1 MSGGIDVHQHLWT
14 GSFVA
19 ALRARTAPPRL
30 DGWTLILDGEPP
42 YEVNPA
48 DHERRDTTGLDLAL
62 VSLSSP
68 LGIEFLPP
76 EESWPLLDAHHEGA
90 LGLGEPFGV
99 WAATCHSE
107 PDPDRLAADLD
118 RGCAGLQI
126 PATAVPDD
134 RLLDVLTDRDLP
146 LFVHPGP
153 ARVPEG
159 APPWWP
165 AVVPY
170 VQQMHQAWHHFQA
183 VVRPR
188 HPRLRV
194 CFALLA
200 GLAPLHS
207 ERLLARGGTGRG
219 LVDPGA
225 FVETSSYGPRAIDAI
240 VRELGIDVVVNGS
253 DAPYATAPD
262 PGLGAA
268 AAHAIRVTNPRRL
281 LGIRPGATVPPSRE
295 ETRT

>member
-1 MSGGIDVHQHLWT
+1 VVVIIDIHQHLWT
-14 GSFVA
+14 GTFVE
-19 ALRARTAPPRL
+19 ALRDRTAPPYL

-42 YEVNPA
+42 YEVDPA
-48 DHERRDTTGLDLAL
+48 DHANRDVSGLELAL

-76 EESWPLLDAHHEGA
+76 EEAWPLLDAYHEGA
-90 LGLGEPFGV
+90 LGLPEPFGA
-99 WAATCHSE
+99 WASTCHSE
-107 PDPDRLAADLD
+107 PDPERLAKDLD
-118 RGCAGLQI
+118 RGFAGLQI

-134 RLLDVLTDRDLP
+134 RLLDVLTERDLP

-153 ARVPEG
+153 AAATPG
-159 APPWWP
+159 TPSWWP
-165 AVVPY
+165 ALVPY
-170 VQQMHQAWHHFQA
+170 VQQMHASWHYFHA

-207 ERLLARGGTGRG
+207 ERLIARGGTSRG
-219 LVDPGA
+219 LVDPGC

-240 VRELGIDVVVNGS
+240 VRELGVDVVVNGS

-262 PGLGAA
+262 PGLGEA

-281 LGIRPGATVPPSRE
+281 LGRK

>member
-1 MSGGIDVHQHLWT
+1 MAIDVHQHLWT
-14 GSFVA
+14 GAFLD
-19 ALRARTAPPRL
+19 ALRGRTSPPRL
-30 DGWTLILDGEPP
+30 DGWTLLLDGEPP
-42 YEVNPA
+42 FEVDPA
-48 DHERRDTTGLDLAL
+48 AHERRDTSGLELAL

-68 LGIEFLPP
+68 LGVESLPP
-76 EESWPLLDAHHEGA
+76 EESWPLLDAYHEGA
-90 LGLGEPFGV
+90 LALPEPFGA
-99 WAATCHSE
+99 WAATCHHE
-107 PDPDRLAADLD
+107 PDPDRLAKDLD
-118 RGCAGLQI
+118 RGFAGLQI
-126 PATAVPDD
+126 PATAGFDD
-134 RLLDVLTDRDLP
+134 RLLKVLTEADLP

-153 ARVPEG
+153 STGPLPGG

-165 AVVPY
+165 ALVPY
-170 VQQMHQAWHHFQA
+170 VQQMHASWHHFQA

-207 ERLLARGGTGRG
+207 ERLIARGGGGRG
-219 LVDPGA
+219 QVDPGC

-240 VRELGIDVVVNGS
+240 VRELGVDVVVNGS

-262 PGLGAA
+262 PHLGEA

-281 LGIRPGATVPPSRE
+281 LGRK

>member
-1 MSGGIDVHQHLWT
+1 MSIDVHQHLWT
-14 GSFVA
+14 PSFVA

-30 DGWTLILDGEPP
+30 DGWTLLLDGEPP
-42 YEVNPA
+42 YQVNPA
-48 DHERRDTTGLDLAL
+48 DHEKRDTTGLELAL

-76 EESWPLLDAHHEGA
+76 EECWPLLDAHHAGA
-90 LGLGEPFGV
+90 LALGAPFGA
-99 WAATCHSE
+99 WASTCHSG

-118 RGCAGLQI
+118 RGFAGLQI
-126 PATAVPDD
+126 PATAEPDD
-134 RLLDVLTDRDLP
+134 RLLDLLTERDLP

-153 ARVPEG
+153 ARVDGRRPG
-159 APPWWP
+159 WWP
-165 AVVPY
+165 ALVPY
-170 VQQMHQAWHHFQA
+170 VQQMHASWHYFRA

-200 GLAPLHS
+200 GLAPLHA
-207 ERLLARGGTGRG
+207 ERLIARGGPGRG
-219 LVDPGA
+219 LVDPG
-225 FVETSSYGPRAIDAI
+225 FYVETSSYGPRAIDAV

-281 LGIRPGATVPPSRE
+281 LGRKEP
-295 ETRT
+295 RT